1 MTCHKAQVIS
11 KHFFFIFFF
20 EHDNESTLLWD
31 VEQGDSHYG
40 CAADQTILEQ
50 LCDAFMSIWTKI
62 SEEFF

>member
-1 MTCHKAQVIS
+1 MSTPSDDLSQSSSHLKL
-11 KHFFFIFFF
+11 FFFFF

-50 LCDAFMSIWTKI
+50 LCDA
-62 SEEFF
+62 